1 MFHHPKWTLSG
12 GETEGNS
19 MAVYSDS
26 DWAGD
31 QPYQSV
37 STTGVF
43 VVVNGFP
50 IHWKSKRQPSTSYSS
65 TAAEIYA
72 YSEGVRDAK
81 RANSVLSEMGINL
94 PFPLVVQVD
103 NKGVKSFATGSCVE
117 SKLKGVWDLREEWVK
132 ELRDVG
138 MVKPMKIPRSDNCA
152 DGFTRCLNAKEFRQ
166 FVSICKKQG

>member
-1 MFHHPKWTLSG
+1 M
-12 GETEGNS
+12 
-19 MAVYSDS
+19 
-26 DWAGD
+26 
-31 QPYQSV
+31 
-37 STTGVF
+37 
-43 VVVNGFP
+43 VNGFP